1 MWTFQTARTSQAVWA
16 FQTAR
21 ASQAVW
27 IFQAA
32 RISRA
37 VWTRV
42 RCLPRDERRTHTT
55 KLGENNNDMK
65 ALGEIL
71 TATSVRG
78 EKRSD
83 TTVFVCNRHSHEG
96 FIAQRARFPASKVLF
111 SLLRGAFWLPWA
123 RRALVRLRYSR
134 RRLV

>member
-1 MWTFQTARTSQAVWA
+1 MWAFQTARTSQAVWI

-21 ASQAVW
+21 T
-27 IFQAA
+27 
-32 RISRA
+32 SRA

-55 KLGENNNDMK
+55 KLGENNNDTK

-71 TATSVRG
+71 TDTSVRG

-111 SLLRGAFWLPWA
+111 SLLRGVHGAFWLPWA
-123 RRALVRLRYSR
+123 RRAFVRLRYSR
-134 RRLV
+134 RWLV